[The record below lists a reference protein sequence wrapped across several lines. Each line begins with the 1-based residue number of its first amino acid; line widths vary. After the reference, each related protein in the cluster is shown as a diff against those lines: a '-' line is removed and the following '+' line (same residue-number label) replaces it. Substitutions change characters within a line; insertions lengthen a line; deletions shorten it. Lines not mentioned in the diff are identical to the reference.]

1 MPISAAACCF
11 VRLEAFRFD
20 LGIGNVMDFRPAN
33 IKGSHLQ
40 TAKVGHPQNR
50 RPAVTPSPA
59 PGRPWATSQLRITT
73 GLQPARRGA
82 PLASFVAQVAAASY
96 PAET

>member
-1 MPISAAACCF
+1 MPISAAAS
-11 VRLEAFRFD
+11 VLRLEDFVLD
-20 LGIGNVMDFRPAN
+20 LGIGNVMNFRPAN

-50 RPAVTPSPA
+50 RPAVIPSPA
-59 PGRPWATSQLRITT
+59 SGRPGVQAGFASRGA
-73 GLQPARRGA
+73 GLQPARCGA
-82 PLASFVAQVAAASY
+82 LLASFVAQVAAASC